1 MAADSVLVTNLVL
14 QIKGGM
20 MAIFIF
26 RYTFEWWVNLFL
38 TIVFTDNQW
47 DAFVSVILS
56 LKNFPPYI
64 LSYNNK
70 NKYLGKYLVLYRY
83 YV

>member
-1 MAADSVLVTNLVL
+1 MVKYISCRKNPKKVL
-14 QIKGGM
+14 
-20 MAIFIF
+20 
-26 RYTFEWWVNLFL
+26 VNLFL

-56 LKNFPPYI
+56 LENFPPYI

>member
-1 MAADSVLVTNLVL
+1 
-14 QIKGGM
+14 M
-20 MAIFIF
+20 MGKPI
-26 RYTFEWWVNLFL
+26 L

-56 LKNFPPYI
+56 LENFPPYI

-70 NKYLGKYLVLYRY
+70 NKYLGKYLAVWETTARQRR
-83 YV
+83 VEISGGE